1 MTLLFKKHMLL
12 QIRDSTK
19 TPTRRPIKP
28 MVKKR
33 GRYHLKTELFK
44 VHPDSIQVDR
54 LYQQPLGEMTQ
65 EDARREGY
73 STLREFREEW
83 ASIFKTYDP
92 KQMVWVAEFQYL
104 GPPLQT
110 V

>member
-12 QIRDSTK
+12 QIRDGSK
-19 TPTRRPIKP
+19 TATRRPIKP
-28 MVKKR
+28 MVKEG

-54 LYQQPLGEMTQ
+54 LYQQPLSEMTQ
-65 EDARREGY
+65 ADAQMEGY
-73 STLREFREEW
+73 ATIREFQEEW
-83 ASIFKTYDP
+83 ASLYKDCDP
-92 KQMVWVAEFQYL
+92 DQIVWVAEFQYL